1 MIREYDSYIF
11 DLDGTLLD
19 TLTDLAASCN
29 YALLQHGMAQRTI
42 DEVRMFVGNG
52 VKKLMERAIPDGLA
66 NPQFDEVYQCFRQ
79 HYLKHGLDHTA
90 PYPGVLPM
98 LAELKRRNKKIAVVS
113 NKFYRATEELC
124 KHFFNQYVEVAIG
137 EREGIKK
144 KPAPDTVL
152 EALAQLGVTGD
163 NAVYIGDS
171 DVDIA
176 TANNCQLPCISV
188 LWGFRDK
195 DFLLR
200 SGATT
205 LINTPEE
212 LLV

>member
-1 MIREYDSYIF
+1 
-11 DLDGTLLD
+11 
-19 TLTDLAASCN
+19 
-29 YALLQHGMAQRTI
+29 
-42 DEVRMFVGNG
+42 
-52 VKKLMERAIPDGLA
+52 
-66 NPQFDEVYQCFRQ
+66 
-79 HYLKHGLDHTA
+79 
-90 PYPGVLPM
+90 M
-98 LAELKRRNKKIAVVS
+98 LAELKRRNKRIAVVS

-124 KHFFNQYVEVAIG
+124 KHFFDQYVEVAIG